1 MNNILPFFV
10 FALLCLP
17 SLGKQVQSIRLK
29 GRVPASVEVTQ
40 DTNATKQI
48 FSNVEKNRYTVK
60 KIKKKDIEV
69 LEITF
74 H

>member
-1 MNNILPFFV
+1 MNNILPFFI
-10 FALLCLP
+10 FALFCLP
-17 SLGKQVQSIRLK
+17 SLGKQAQSIRLK

-48 FSNVEKNRYTVK
+48 SSNVENNRYTIK
-60 KIKKKDIEV
+60 KVKKKDIEV
-69 LEITF
+69 IEITF